1 MEKRVL
7 IAVLLSFLVL
17 YVYQVLVPPPPDQK
31 PAQASKTATAPNA
44 SAPVAPNPAP
54 SVQGAQGVAAPA
66 AAASN
71 VAAPANA
78 AAPANPSVPVA
89 VNAAPA
95 REFVVDNAAVHAV
108 FTARGAVLKSWEL
121 KKYHDEHGRS
131 LELVAGHAPADAAL
145 PFTIAADDP
154 ALSSR
159 LAAATYAVSNESGGA
174 GQPWHAQFDYTDAD
188 GTHAQKIFA
197 IDPAKPYVVVVTAS
211 LTKNGQPQPTT
222 IKWGPALGGGI
233 VVKSRTYNPPPQ
245 PVFYKDGKVTRI
257 APAKIAQQ
265 PVVDGP
271 FGFAGVDEH
280 YFITAVVKPGET
292 PKLDFVP
299 LDVPANGATFD
310 GNAIDA
316 YHYVSWSIRYATP
329 PGPQEFFAGP
339 KDFDILQS
347 VNGDLVRSIDFGW
360 FVYIVVPLLKALKA
374 INSYVGN
381 YGWSLILL
389 TLAINLAMFPLRQKS
404 VTSMRKMQELQPEVK
419 AIQDRYKNLKM
430 SDPAR
435 AKMNTEL
442 MELYKARGVN
452 PASGCVPMLL
462 TLPVLFAFYS
472 MLSVAIELRGAPFI
486 GWVHDLSAHD
496 PYFVWPVLMAITM
509 FVQQKMTPTTADP
522 VQAKMMLFMPVMMG
536 FMFLWA
542 ASGLVIYW
550 TVSNAWGIAQQLIT
564 NKLIGAPAQ
573 RTLRPPAE
581 RQLKNMKTI
590 GGSKTNQAKER
601 ES

>member
-17 YVYQVLVPPPPDQK
+17 YLYQVLVPQPPEQK

-44 SAPVAPNPAP
+44 SAPAASNPAP
-54 SVQGAQGVAAPA
+54 SVQGAAAAPA
-66 AAASN
+66 A
-71 VAAPANA
+71 PANIP
-78 AAPANPSVPVA
+78 AP
-89 VNAAPA
+89 VNGAPA
-95 REFVVDNAAVHAV
+95 RDIVVDNAAVRAV
-108 FTARGAVLKSWEL
+108 FTTRGAVLKSWEL
-121 KKYHDEHGRS
+121 KKYHDEQGHP
-131 LELVAGHAPADAAL
+131 LELIAGHAPADAAL

-154 ALSSR
+154 AVSSR
-159 LAAATYAVSNESGGA
+159 LASATYAVSNESDGA
-174 GQPWHAQFDYTDAD
+174 GQAWHAQFDYTDPD
-188 GTHAQKIFA
+188 GVHAQKIFA

-211 LTKNGQPQPTT
+211 LTKNGKAQPTT
-222 IKWGPALGGGI
+222 LRWGPALGSGI

-245 PVFYKDGKVTRI
+245 PVFFKDGKVTRV

-265 PVVDGP
+265 PTVDGT
-271 FGFAGVDEH
+271 FGFGGVDDH
-280 YFITAVVKPGET
+280 YFITGAVKPAGAPRLEFT
-292 PKLDFVP
+292 P
-299 LDVPANGATFD
+299 LDVPPNGATYD
-310 GNAIDA
+310 GSPIDA

-329 PGPQEFFAGP
+329 PGAQRFFAGP
-339 KDFDILQS
+339 KDFDVLKS
-347 VNGDLVRSIDFGW
+347 VDGDLVRAIDFGM
-360 FVYIVVPLLKALKA
+360 FAVIVVPLLQALKA
-374 INSYVGN
+374 INQYVGN

-404 VTSMRKMQELQPEVK
+404 VTSMRKMQEIQPEVK

-442 MELYKARGVN
+442 MELYKSRGVN

-550 TVSNAWGIAQQLIT
+550 TVSNAWGIAQQVIT
-564 NKLIGAPAQ
+564 NKMIGAPAQ

-581 RQLKNMKTI
+581 RQLKNAKTI
-590 GGSKTNQAKER
+590 GGGKTNQAKER